1 MSQPDSGRPLSLLT
15 DVRLGSKGSPR
26 TNTLAYSVSEL
37 DTMIFC
43 KIDVYPTTKFLL
55 TYRGINMLDVLSL
68 LRFLLV

>member
-1 MSQPDSGRPLSLLT
+1 MSQPDSGKSLSLLT
-15 DVRLGSKGSPR
+15 DVTLGWKGSPR

-37 DTMIFC
+37 DTKIFC

-55 TYRGINMLDVLSL
+55 TYRGINVLEFLSL